1 MKYRIGF
8 AVGGVVLAILLFF
21 FGKSVYFWA
30 VPLPEGIE
38 PQYVGTQACAECQKC
53 GLCKTRTNV
62 VFGTGVDDAEVMF
75 IGEGPGENEDLQ
87 GEPFVGRGGQLLDKM
102 LAAVDLDRKKNIYI
116 ANIVK
121 CRPPQNRDP
130 LPEEQDECIKWLR
143 EQFKILRPKIIVCLG
158 RIAAAKIIKPD
169 FKITKEHGIFF
180 EKNGV
185 LMMAI
190 LHPAALLRNPNN
202 KPAAFEDFLKL
213 QEKIK
218 EVCDHTYTSEE

>member
-1 MKYRIGF
+1 MSEKNEEF
-8 AVGGVVLAILLFF
+8 AKLR
-21 FGKSVYFWA
+21 
-30 VPLPEGIE
+30 E
-38 PQYVGTQACAECQKC
+38 ECLQCKKC

-130 LPEEQDECIKWLR
+130 LPEEQDQCIKWLR
-143 EQFKILRPKIIVCLG
+143 EQFKVLRPKIIVCLG

-169 FKITKEHGIFF
+169 FKIMKEHGVFF

-213 QEKIK
+213 QEKIR
-218 EVCDHTYTSEE
+218 EVCDHTYTN